1 MNGIRI
7 AILFSLPVSLMC
19 AQEVSF
25 NRDIR
30 PIMSDTCFRCH
41 GHDATSRMANMR
53 LDIREEALKPKRN
66 GTPIVPGDPDHSE
79 IIQRVFAKNAR
90 VMPPPYAHKEL
101 TQAQKDT
108 IRRWVAQGAKY
119 EKHWA
124 YQAVTRPPVPTV
136 SGAETMNP
144 IDAFIQARL
153 ALDKLKPS
161 QEAGR
166 RTLIRR
172 ITLDLTGLAPT
183 PAETAAFIADNS
195 PDAYEELV
203 DRLLATTAYAE
214 KRAVRWLDA
223 VRYADTA
230 GYHSDGERPAWPYR
244 DYVLRSFR
252 DNKPFDVFTREQLA
266 GDLMPN
272 ATVEQKEASAYNRM
286 GRTSGE
292 GGVQPKEYL
301 AKYGAERARALGA
314 NWLGTTM
321 GCAECHDHKFDPILT
336 KDFYA
341 MKAFFADVKEK
352 GLMQDFGPDAFAPKM
367 PVYRPG
373 EKERI
378 DALDQRIQSAKALLD
393 AKADGM
399 AQARRQWEK
408 ETLSRAAAGSLAW
421 KFPVPTAVS
430 AISAKL
436 SLDNKGFDGSD
447 KLASPLV
454 AKTGGPGLVVVDG
467 PNPDNETYTVTLRP
481 GAGIWTSVGLEVD
494 TDASLASA
502 DISRGSDRFVISEID
517 AACSRDGRRSAK
529 KAPFVLAYSS
539 VPPTVGFPAMA
550 VLDGNPNTGFGIVGR
565 AKAPFLILR
574 FAKPLRTSAK
584 STLVVRIHQ
593 DSGYR

>member
-1 MNGIRI
+1 MTGIRI
-7 AILFSLPVSLMC
+7 AILCFLPLSLAC

-41 GHDATSRMANMR
+41 GHDAGSRMANMR
-53 LDIREEALKPKRN
+53 LDIRDEALKPKRN

-79 IIQRVFAKNAR
+79 IIQRVFAKDAR

-119 EKHWA
+119 EGHWA
-124 YQAVTRPPVPTV
+124 YQPVTRPTVPTL
-136 SGAETMNP
+136 SGAEAMNP

-161 QEAGR
+161 PEADR

-172 ITLDLTGLAPT
+172 VTLDLTGLAPT
-183 PAETAAFIADNS
+183 PLETAAFIADNS
-195 PDAYEELV
+195 PDAYEKLV
-203 DRLLATTAYAE
+203 DRLLATPAYAE

-266 GDLMPN
+266 GDLLPN

-301 AKYGAERARALGA
+301 AKYGAERVRALSA

-321 GCAECHDHKFDPILT
+321 GCAECHDHKFDPVLT

-341 MKAFFADVKEK
+341 MKAFFADVKET

-367 PVYRPG
+367 PVYQPG

-378 DALDQRIQSAKALLD
+378 DALEQRIQSAKTLLD
-393 AKADGM
+393 TKADGL
-399 AQARRQWEK
+399 AQERRQWEK
-408 ETLSRAAAGSLAW
+408 EILARAAAGGLAW
-421 KFPVPTAVS
+421 KFPIPAAVS
-430 AISAKL
+430 ATRAKL
-436 SLDNKGFDGSD
+436 SVDNKDLDESD
-447 KLASPLV
+447 KSSPLV
-454 AKTGGPGLVVVDG
+454 AKTGGPGLVVVRW
-467 PNPDNETYTVTLRP
+467 PQP
-481 GAGIWTSVGLEVD
+481 G
-494 TDASLASA
+494 
-502 DISRGSDRFVISEID
+502 
-517 AACSRDGRRSAK
+517 
-529 KAPFVLAYSS
+529 
-539 VPPTVGFPAMA
+539 
-550 VLDGNPNTGFGIVGR
+550 
-565 AKAPFLILR
+565 
-574 FAKPLRTSAK
+574 
-584 STLVVRIHQ
+584 
-593 DSGYR
+593 